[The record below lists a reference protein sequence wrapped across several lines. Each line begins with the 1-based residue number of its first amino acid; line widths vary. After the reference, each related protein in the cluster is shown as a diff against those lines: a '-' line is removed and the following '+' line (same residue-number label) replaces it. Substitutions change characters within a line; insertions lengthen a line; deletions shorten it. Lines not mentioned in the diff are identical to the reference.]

1 MSQSDTRKPCRYCG
15 CPEASAKDW
24 EEVEP
29 GKGEELGL
37 CWDGEVCR
45 HDPER
50 AIDRLMQE
58 RDAAREDA
66 RKLAEL
72 LTNHHALRLS
82 RAIFGAEIYKGFP
95 ICEKTIAALAAHE
108 ALAKK

>member
-66 RKLAEL
+66 ERLAD
-72 LTNHHALRLS
+72 ALMTFNEVGRCP
-82 RAIFGAEIYKGFP
+82 AFIT
-95 ICEKTIAALAAHE
+95 EKDAALAAHE
-108 ALAKK
+108 AIAKK

>member
-1 MSQSDTRKPCRYCG
+1 MSQGDTRKPCRYCG

-37 CWDGEVCR
+37 CWDGEACR

-58 RDAAREDA
+58 RDAARKDA
-66 RKLAEL
+66 D
-72 LTNHHALRLS
+72 RLVD
-82 RAIFGAEIYKGFP
+82 AIKHSDRFNDTRHFGGDAQLN
-95 ICEKTIAALAAHE
+95 AALASHE
-108 ALAKK
+108 AIAKK